1 MKLFFTL
8 LAAALLPTRYI
19 GAQVYKLN
27 SPDGKT
33 AITVSVDSIIQWS
46 VAYNNDVVLQ
56 PSQLAL
62 LLGPGKTLGQK
73 ATVKKTVTTSVN
85 QTITSPVPVK
95 NKYIPDVY
103 NQLQVT
109 FKQHFNVT
117 FRAYNDG
124 VAYRFETMLKDS
136 QTVNNEVVSFNFPG
150 NYQTAWPFDE
160 PFSFRPGGP
169 PAEEPGFGSKNPAV
183 NRMGFGGPPPPPP
196 GGPGT
201 TGNRPPPMMMM
212 PPVSNPLNTSY
223 EYLFK
228 DKVLNNVA
236 DTAGLPIYL
245 STDKGVKLV
254 VLEADLYD
262 YPNLFVKGNKSKS
275 LTAVFP
281 HVVLKEESGMGGMS
295 RITQTADYIA
305 KTNGTRTYP
314 WRAIAISADDKG
326 LLQNELVYKLSTP
339 SVIPT
344 DWIKPGQVVWEWW
357 HGSNLYNVDFKA
369 GINTASYK
377 YYIDFASAY
386 KVPYILIDAGWRNNG
401 EVDMPAI
408 TAYAKQKN
416 VRVMLWMAWSDLLSD
431 FNVLETF
438 KTWGIAGVK
447 MDYMNRADQA
457 MVNIFEQVARETAK
471 RSLLIDFHGAYKPVG
486 LNRKYPNVINYE
498 GVKGMEHDKLGS
510 TSITPS
516 HDVNILFTRMVA
528 GPLDYTPGA
537 MHNAAYGNFKNVPS
551 EPMSQGTRAH
561 QAAMYVMYDAP
572 IQMLADN
579 PVDYMK
585 EEPYT
590 RVITAIPTTWDTTIG
605 IDGEIGQYAII
616 ARKKDNKWYI
626 GAMTDWSKRDMD
638 ITLSFLD
645 DKKYSVTIL
654 ADGINADKHGG
665 DYKLSSSSTT
675 KGDKLK
681 ISMNNGG
688 GWVAILS
695 PTE

>member
-1 MKLFFTL
+1 MKLLFTL
-8 LAAALLPTRYI
+8 LAAALLPAGYI

-27 SPDGKT
+27 SPAGKT
-33 AITVSVDSIIQWS
+33 TITVSVDSIVQWS

-56 PSQLAL
+56 PSALAL
-62 LLGPGKTLGQK
+62 ELAGGKTLGLHS
-73 ATVKKTVTTSVN
+73 TVKKTVNSSVN
-85 QTITSPVPVK
+85 QVITSPVPVK
-95 NKYIPDVY
+95 NKHIPELY
-103 NQLQVT
+103 NQLLVM
-109 FKQHFNVT
+109 FKENFNVS

-124 VAYRFETMLKDS
+124 VAYRFETALKDS
-136 QTVNNEVVSFNFPG
+136 QTVNNEAVAFNFPG
-150 NYQTAWPFDE
+150 NFQTAWPFDE
-160 PFSFRPGGP
+160 PFSFRPGGTP
-169 PAEEPGFGSKNPAV
+169 TEEPGFGSKNPPS
-183 NRMGFGGPPPPPP
+183 NRMGFGGPPPPAP
-196 GGPGT
+196 GGPGG
-201 TGNRPPPMMMM
+201 GNQPPPPMMMM
-212 PPVSNPLNTSY
+212 PVANPLNISY

-262 YPNLFVKGNKSKS
+262 YPNLFVKGSKS
-275 LTAVFP
+275 PSLTSVFP

-295 RITQTADYIA
+295 RITQTAAYIA
-305 KTNGTRTYP
+305 KTGGTRTYP

-339 SVIPT
+339 PVIPT

-369 GINTASYK
+369 GINTASYR
-377 YYIDFASAY
+377 YYVDFASAY
-386 KVPYILIDAGWRNNG
+386 KVPYILIDAGWRHNA
-401 EVDMPAI
+401 EVDIPAI
-408 TAYAKQKN
+408 ADYAKQKN
-416 VRVMLWMAWSDLLSD
+416 VKVMLWMAYADLLSNMNLLD
-431 FNVLETF
+431 TF
-438 KTWGIAGVK
+438 KAWGIGGVK

-457 MVNIFEQVARETAK
+457 MVNIFEKVAIETAK
-471 RSLLIDFHGAYKPVG
+471 RNLLIDFHGAYKPVG
-486 LNRKYPNVINYE
+486 LNRKYPNVVNYE

-528 GPLDYTPGA
+528 GPMDYTPGA
-537 MHNAAYGNFKNVPS
+537 MHNAAYGNFKNIPS

-561 QAAMYVMYDAP
+561 QAAMYVLYDAP

-579 PVDYMK
+579 PVAYMQ
-585 EEPYT
+585 EDAYT
-590 RVITAIPTTWDTTIG
+590 KFITSIPTTWDTTIA
-605 IDGEIGQYAII
+605 IDGKIGQYAIT

-626 GAMTDWSKRDMD
+626 GAMSDWSKRDMQV
-638 ITLSFLD
+638 TLSFID

-665 DYKLSSSSTT
+665 DYKLTSTSAA
-675 KGDKLK
+675 KGDSLK

-695 PTE
+695 PAE